1 MGNCCCC
8 KKCIEKEKEN
18 EINSDNGQLSDQRL
32 KAIYNTNITY
42 SSTNIE
48 LVVTDGTLFFTW
60 TFYNYQYISEIVDRI
75 KREANIGGEIFLV
88 ANTKPLEMNEK
99 IGDKLKNGDT
109 VIYNNKFK
117 GGKYFN

>member
-1 MGNCCCC
+1 MGNDCKCC
-8 KKCIEKEKEN
+8 KKNEN
-18 EINSDNGQLSDQRL
+18 QYEINIPDNYSFNDY
-32 KAIYNTNITY
+32 IDITN
-42 SSTNIE
+42 SSKKKSETIIE
-48 LVVTDGTLFFTW
+48 LFISDGVSNFNWEFH
-60 TFYNYQYISEIVDRI
+60 NYQYISEIVDRI